1 MPQAHTKR
9 HTSGTS
15 AITRRPGVLSIRPGQ
30 LVPVYGPGD
39 TSTEPPSPG
48 EFPFTRGNFVSGYQ
62 GKLWTFRQYSGL
74 VPRRNPTA
82 ATATS

>member
-1 MPQAHTKR
+1 M
-9 HTSGTS
+9 
-15 AITRRPGVLSIRPGQ
+15 
-30 LVPVYGPGD
+30 YGPGD